1 MLTKAVRG
9 TKDVL
14 PDQSYRW
21 QHVEQAFSHMCT
33 TYGFREIRTPSFEH
47 TELFLRGVGDT
58 TDIVEKQMYTFE
70 DFGKRSLTLKPEGTS
85 PVVRAFIE
93 HKLYAEMQPT
103 KLWYNIPCF
112 RYEKPQSGRLRE
124 FHQFGIEIFGT
135 DSMMADAEVIALAM
149 DFFES
154 LSVPN
159 LQLRINSIGCPVCRI
174 SYRDILKDFLAPVKE
189 QLCETCQGRYD
200 RNPMRILDCKSTVC
214 QELIQGAPVMLDH
227 VCSECDT
234 AFSDLKKNLDA
245 MSLPYQVDPGIVRGL
260 DYYTKTAF
268 EIVTETI
275 GAQGTI
281 CGGGRYDHLI
291 EEIGGPPI
299 PGVGFGLG
307 VERLLLVMENN
318 GVTIPVSDHID
329 VFLAVMGDQ
338 AKQYGLSLLHQLR
351 KCGMN
356 AQMDILE
363 RNLKNQFKYAD
374 RLKAK
379 KTVVIGDQELEQ
391 KMVTIKDM
399 QTSEQNQVS
408 FDEIIGELTK
418 QQ

>member
-21 QHVEQAFSHMCT
+21 QHVEQAFSHLCA

-159 LQLRINSIGCPVCRI
+159 LQLRINSIGCPVCRT
-174 SYRDILKDFLAPVKE
+174 SYRDVLKDFLAPVKE
-189 QLCETCQGRYD
+189 QLCETCQSRYD

-234 AFSDLKKNLDA
+234 AFTDLKKNLDA

-338 AKQYGLSLLHQLR
+338 AKHYGLSLLHQLR

-399 QTSEQNQVS
+399 QTSEQKQVS